1 MPESTATDGSPL
13 LTHHGRCHCGAV
25 RFRVAAPASVRVQDC
40 NCALCRKCGYLHL
53 IVPATRFTLDTGADD
68 LVTYQFNTL
77 VARHTFCRHCGVKPF
92 YVPRSNPDGYSVN
105 LRCLATD
112 TLTEVY
118 VEPFDGRDWE
128 RHAGGLAALSQD

>member
-1 MPESTATDGSPL
+1 MPDQPATGVSPL

-25 RFRVAAPASVRVQDC
+25 RFRVEAAGSVRVQDC

-53 IVPATRFTLDTGADD
+53 IVPAARFTLEAGAED
-68 LVTYQFNTL
+68 LVTYQFNTR

-118 VEPFDGRDWE
+118 VDAFDGRHWE
-128 RHAGGLAALSQD
+128 QHAGALAALSQA